1 MNQAACRTIDMEPLP
16 VLHDRPIATTKIAT
30 VALLGAFGPPI
41 LTAARSFRDAGI
53 RVVVLSTA
61 YGTPSAWS
69 NAISVAECIRP
80 EDLGTPA
87 GLAVII
93 DFVRRTG
100 AQALLPFWDTQMVWL
115 AAHETSLPQGCKLL
129 SSSQQALEVLL
140 SKDDQ
145 LRVAER
151 CGFNLLPTWKLSQQ
165 QDVGML
171 DPAAYPVCL
180 RPSIPLEVNPTF
192 KVEVMRSP
200 AELHA
205 FLATRTWGPGPLLVQ
220 PFLPLP
226 TVVIHGVR
234 SESGEMIALEAFIA
248 STKFEGVTLELRPFP
263 MDANLALCCRKFAE
277 ETGITGPFHFELLYS
292 ADTGI
297 FYYLEINVRLG
308 GTTDKVF
315 RLGFDEPLLALAA
328 YGFDVPVRPYR
339 AQAGRAAVNRRALL
353 KHVFSVAKGRLSP
366 LDYPVAGKLQHL
378 GLSLRTFLLAADSI
392 ASSRDLLGTWFFYV
406 AQRPPGE
413 ASPQTEPNWV
423 MRLLHHP

>member
-1 MNQAACRTIDMEPLP
+1 MEPLP
-16 VLHDRPIATTKIAT
+16 VVDERPKATAKINT

-41 LTAARSFRDAGI
+41 VTAARSLRDAGLT
-53 RVVVLSTA
+53 VVVLSTA

-69 NAISVAECIRP
+69 NAISAAECIRP
-80 EDLGTPA
+80 EDLGTSA
-87 GLAVII
+87 GLGVIN
-93 DFVRRTG
+93 DFIRRTG
-100 AQALLPFWDTQMVWL
+100 AQALLPFWDPQMLWL
-115 AAHETSLPQGCKLL
+115 AANQGSLPRGCKLL
-129 SSSQQALEVLL
+129 SSSQQALEMVL

-145 LRVAER
+145 LRVAEH
-151 CGFNLLPTWKLSQQ
+151 CGFNLLPTWKLSR
-165 QDVGML
+165 QDDVDTL

-180 RPSIPLEVNPTF
+180 RPSVPDEVKPTF

-200 AELHA
+200 AELQA
-205 FLATRTWGPGPLLVQ
+205 FLALRTWGPDPLLVQ

-234 SESGEMIALEAFIA
+234 GESGELIALEAFIA

-263 MDANLALCCRKFAE
+263 MDAKLALCCRRFAE

-292 ADTGI
+292 ADTGV

-308 GTTDKVF
+308 GTTDKVY

-339 AQAGRAAVNRRALL
+339 VRKGRSAVNRRALL
-353 KHVFSVAKGRLSP
+353 KHLYSVATGRLSP
-366 LDYPVAGKLQHL
+366 LDYPVAGRLHHFL
-378 GLSLRTFLLAADSI
+378 LSLRSLLWAADSI
-392 ASSRDLLGTWFFYV
+392 ASRRDLPGTWHFYV

-413 ASPQTEPNWV
+413 LTHPEAKRLMRSP
-423 MRLLHHP
+423 HHQ